1 MQGLAFPGEAPIIIS
16 PVSQEPD
23 QSSPEES
30 ASPELPA
37 PEQEIVLVRRQPFWR
52 RIGGDGL
59 VVSVVIH
66 VGLLLFFAAWVIS
79 SWTDT
84 AKTDPE
90 TFATGSGGGAAGER
104 AKVFEHKLQPKNAK
118 SIAKNSARI
127 TSKST
132 TSSIA
137 LPDLPATSVPS
148 LTTGLT
154 GGGASSGFGGGT
166 GGGIGSGTGIGVGNG
181 KNFVSK
187 FGGNLRRGNSLEGT
201 LYDLK
206 QDPKGSP
213 LIKDRAERIAE
224 MKQAFG
230 KLDDNWRGGKAMLD
244 KTYRQA
250 DRKLYTSNIFIAP
263 LAAEAATKAFDC
275 EKDIQAPGWLAYYE
289 GWFTPP
295 ETGEY
300 RFQGFADDMMAV
312 AVSGTTVLSAFWPGQ
327 KDGSAIPFKS
337 GWYPKDGHKTDGME
351 FRTPKMIG
359 HLGAR
364 YKGSWLQLRKGQAYF
379 IQIAISEGHGGIFS
393 AELLIEQKGVKYQKG
408 EIEDIIPY
416 FMLEPMSAEET
427 KLRLDWKMPKT
438 WGYGAKNPWHMD
450 GATEGPS
457 FGCEINKVTTRS
469 APR

>member
-1 MQGLAFPGEAPIIIS
+1 
-16 PVSQEPD
+16 VSHEPD
-23 QSSPEES
+23 QSSPEN
-30 ASPELPA
+30 APVPA
-37 PEQEIVLVRRQPFWR
+37 QPGEEEIILVRRQPFWR

-66 VGLLLFFAAWVIS
+66 VALLLLFAAWVIS

-84 AKTDPE
+84 NRSDPD
-90 TFATGSGGGAAGER
+90 TFATGSGGGSAGEK
-104 AKVFEHKLQPKNAK
+104 AKIFEHKLQPKNARNL
-118 SIAKNSARI
+118 AKNSARI
-127 TSKST
+127 TTKSSS
-132 TSSIA
+132 SSIA
-137 LPDLPATSVPS
+137 LPDLPATATPS

-154 GGGASSGFGGGT
+154 GGGSSSGFGGGS
-166 GGGIGSGTGIGVGNG
+166 GGGMGSGKGIGVGNG
-181 KNFVSK
+181 KNFVGK
-187 FGGNLRRGNSLEGT
+187 FGGNLRRANALEGT

-206 QDPKGSP
+206 QDPKGKA
-213 LIKDRAERIAE
+213 LVKDRADRIEE
-224 MKQAFG
+224 MRKAFG
-230 KLDDNWRGGKAMLD
+230 KLDDSWRSAKATLD
-244 KTYRQA
+244 KSYRQA
-250 DRKLYTSNIFIAP
+250 DKKLYTSTIFIAP
-263 LAAEAATKAFDC
+263 LDAAEATKAFDC

-327 KDGSAIPFKS
+327 KDGAAIPFKS
-337 GWYPKDGHKTDGME
+337 GWFPKDGHKTDGME

-364 YKGSWLQLRKGQAYF
+364 YKGGWIQLRKGQAYF

-408 EIEDIIPY
+408 DIEDIIPY

-438 WGYGAKNPWHMD
+438 WGYGPKNPWHMD

>member
-1 MQGLAFPGEAPIIIS
+1 MS
-16 PVSQEPD
+16 HEPD
-23 QSSPEES
+23 QSSPEN
-30 ASPELPA
+30 APVPA
-37 PEQEIVLVRRQPFWR
+37 QPGEEEIILVRRQPFWR

-66 VGLLLFFAAWVIS
+66 VALLLLFAAWVIS

-84 AKTDPE
+84 NRSDPD
-90 TFATGSGGGAAGER
+90 TFATGSGGGSAGEK
-104 AKVFEHKLQPKNAK
+104 AKIFEHKLQPKNARNL
-118 SIAKNSARI
+118 AKNSARI
-127 TSKST
+127 TTKSSS
-132 TSSIA
+132 SSIA
-137 LPDLPATSVPS
+137 LPDLPATATPS

-154 GGGASSGFGGGT
+154 GGGSSSGFGGGS
-166 GGGIGSGTGIGVGNG
+166 GGGMGSGKGIGVGNG
-181 KNFVSK
+181 KNFVGK
-187 FGGNLRRGNSLEGT
+187 FGGNLRRANALEGT

-206 QDPKGSP
+206 QDPKGKA
-213 LIKDRAERIAE
+213 LVKDRADRIEE
-224 MKQAFG
+224 MRKAFG
-230 KLDDNWRGGKAMLD
+230 KLDDSWRSAKATLD
-244 KTYRQA
+244 KSYRQA
-250 DRKLYTSNIFIAP
+250 DKKLYTSTIFIAP
-263 LAAEAATKAFDC
+263 LDAAEATKAFDC

-327 KDGSAIPFKS
+327 KDGAAIPFKS
-337 GWYPKDGHKTDGME
+337 GWFPKDGHKTDGME

-364 YKGSWLQLRKGQAYF
+364 YKGGWIQLRKGQAYF

-408 EIEDIIPY
+408 DIEDIIPY

-438 WGYGAKNPWHMD
+438 WGYGPKNPWHMD